1 MPNDYITLNALS
13 NELDSILKNGKIDKI
28 TMPEKDEINVF
39 IRANNKNYN
48 LAVSCNASNPR
59 IHLTNVKK
67 ISPLSA
73 PSFCMHLRKHLLN
86 GIIQSIRT
94 INEDR
99 IIVLDI
105 LPK

>member
-48 LAVSCNASNPR
+48 LTV
-59 IHLTNVKK
+59 
-67 ISPLSA
+67 
-73 PSFCMHLRKHLLN
+73 
-86 GIIQSIRT
+86 
-94 INEDR
+94 
-99 IIVLDI
+99 
-105 LPK
+105 